1 MRSNLHDNIGTGN
14 KAINIPHKI
23 KNDPKVLPSA
33 DCGIKSPQP
42 IVVKEITAHQNEWG
56 MPLIKKK
63 KINI

>member
-33 DCGIKSPQP
+33 DCGIKSP
-42 IVVKEITAHQNEWG
+42 
-56 MPLIKKK
+56 
-63 KINI
+63 